1 VSRDK
6 PTLDFEIRELR
17 KSDFR
22 NGFFETLS
30 NLSQVGQISQNME
43 EAAKILDSIEENKL
57 SKIYVAVG
65 NNGQI
70 IGSITL
76 LVEQKFIHNA
86 GKIGHIEDVVTRKEY
101 SGKGIGSA
109 LVQKCIEAAK
119 EEKCYKVI
127 LDCSLD
133 NVAFYEKAGFRE
145 HEVSMRYDID

>member
-1 VSRDK
+1 MREANSG
-6 PTLDFEIRELR
+6 FEIRELR

-30 NLSQVGQISQNME
+30 NLSQVGQISQNIE

-65 NNGQI
+65 SNGQI

-76 LVEQKFIHNA
+76 LVEQKFIHNG
-86 GKIGHIEDVVTRKEY
+86 GKVGHIEDVVTRKEY
-101 SGKGIGSA
+101 SGKGVGSA

-133 NVAFYEKAGFRE
+133 NIAFYEKAGFRK